1 MFVYKV
7 VGKVKNNAITRYT
20 TKVDVARKYAEDMK
34 TKGCKT
40 EVKLVRI

>member
-1 MFVYKV
+1 MYVYKV

-20 TKVDVARKYAEDMK
+20 SKPDVAEKYAKEMK

-40 EVKLVRI
+40 EIKLIRI